1 MFGQGDVEKL
11 TRRVMGNPNV
21 VTEATHLPESGLPCK
36 RKVSIS
42 AKFRDFWTP
51 LVGSNFA
58 ALEPCSWEVW
68 PNPLTQHCKMGQI

>member
-1 MFGQGDVEKL
+1 
-11 TRRVMGNPNV
+11 MGTQNV
-21 VTEATHLPESGLPCK
+21 VTEATHLPESGLPCTG
-36 RKVSIS
+36 KVSIS

-58 ALEPCSWEVW
+58 ALEPCSWGEW